1 MQNTA
6 LHLHHFSPEMRYLS
20 EKQQTGMSSS
30 LCISAGGTK
39 HLVLRHIRS
48 FKPILNI

>member
-6 LHLHHFSPEMRYLS
+6 LCLYHFSLEMRYLS

-30 LCISAGGTK
+30 LFISAGGTK
-39 HLVLRHIRS
+39 HLVLRHISS
-48 FKPILNI
+48 FKAILNI